1 QHAFNVFKQ
10 LKRQTTNDL
19 SDINSKLE
27 KPGDNFD
34 SPIRILIKDADLY
47 KFCKERSKRISFILE
62 K

>member
-1 QHAFNVFKQ
+1 M
-10 LKRQTTNDL
+10 
-19 SDINSKLE
+19 NSKLG

-47 KFCKERSKRISFILE
+47 KFCKERSKRTSFILE